1 MVRVIRQHQQ
11 PQYATRLLLFLPLF
25 LAAGCGVDQKKEIAR
40 YRRVLDG
47 TAAGLAVDY
56 QPGETLSLQRAL
68 LLANR
73 DNERLAIEGENYL
86 QALIEKDRAAASF
99 LPTLGVEPSYTVAD
113 RADAGSGG
121 AVGTIGGFRI
131 VGRTLQRFEAP
142 VVSRLNLFNGF
153 GDVARLRGA
162 RAEAERQRLLLLD
175 QQALVL
181 LDVAQVFFEVLRA
194 ERQAAVLESSVAV
207 QEERVR
213 DVAARQQAGLARP
226 LDVSQTRAQL
236 AATRVALVSAR
247 SDVNSG
253 RTTLATLIGVPHVDG
268 PLGTAFGDELSPQSP
283 LPSLEFFEEKALES
297 REDVVAARAAIRAAE
312 QGVHEAFS
320 QYYPSVTLNL
330 TGFLYRENYADA
342 SKWTAVLN
350 ANIPIFTAGQIEAD
364 VRRAWSELRQA
375 ALFESL
381 ARREALQGVRLA
393 YENVAASRRRLADL
407 DTQVQAAREAL
418 EQAEGS
424 YLVGLATNL
433 ERLTAQSDLLNA
445 ELQLASEQFDHALLL
460 LDLTRFTGRL
470 RSGSGSSFRFNNA
483 AGSFRNNGNFSTT
496 NSTFGTGSFNSNF
509 GNNATTPGGTNS
521 R

>member
-1 MVRVIRQHQQ
+1 MALPIRQQ
-11 PQYATRLLLFLPLF
+11 PHYATLLLLFLL
-25 LAAGCGVDQKKEIAR
+25 AGCGVDQKKEIGR

-99 LPTLGVEPSYTVAD
+99 LPTVGLEPSYTVAD
-113 RADAGSGG
+113 RADTGSGG

-131 VGRTLQRFEAP
+131 VGQTLQRFEAP
-142 VVSRLNLFNGF
+142 VVSRLNVFNGF

-162 RAEAERQRLLLLD
+162 RAEAERRRLLLLD
-175 QQALVL
+175 QQALIL
-181 LDVAQVFFEVLRA
+181 LDVAQVFFQVLRS
-194 ERQAAVLESSVAV
+194 ERQVSVLETSLAV

-226 LDVSQTRAQL
+226 LDVSQTRSQL

-247 SDVNSG
+247 SDVING
-253 RTTLATLIGVPHVDG
+253 RTTLATLVGVPRVDG
-268 PLGTAFGDELSPQSP
+268 PLATTFGDELSPDAP
-283 LPSLEFFEEKALES
+283 LPPLESFEARALEE
-297 REDVVAARAAIRAAE
+297 REDVVAARAAVRAAE

-320 QYYPSVTLNL
+320 QYYPSITLNL

-350 ANIPIFTAGQIEAD
+350 ANIPVFTAGQIEAD

-393 YENVAASRRRLADL
+393 YENVAASRQRLGDL
-407 DTQVQAAREAL
+407 GTQVGAAREAL

-424 YLVGLATNL
+424 YVVGLATNL
-433 ERLTAQSDLLNA
+433 ERLTAQRVLLDA
-445 ELQLASEQFDHALLL
+445 ELQLASEGFDHALLR

-470 RSGSGSSFRFNNA
+470 GSGTGGSFRFNNRTNA
-483 AGSFRNNGNFSTT
+483 GNF
-496 NSTFGTGSFNSNF
+496 NNNTFSGNTGSGTGTSGTGANTNFNNF
-509 GNNATTPGGTNS
+509 GGANA

>member
-1 MVRVIRQHQQ
+1 MVRVIRQHTT
-11 PQYATRLLLFLPLF
+11 YATLLFLF
-25 LAAGCGVDQKKEIAR
+25 LATGCSVDQKKEIAR
-40 YRRVLDG
+40 YRSVLDQG
-47 TAAGLAVDY
+47 AAVRLAVDY
-56 QPGETLSLQRAL
+56 QPGEVLSLQRAL

-73 DNERLAIEGENYL
+73 DNERLAIAGEDYL
-86 QALIEKDRAAASF
+86 QALIEKDRSAASF
-99 LPTLGVEPSYTVAD
+99 LPTVGIEPSYTVAD
-113 RADAGSGG
+113 RASAGSGG
-121 AVGTIGGFRI
+121 AVGTIGGFRP

-153 GDVARLRGA
+153 ADVARLRGA

-175 QQALVL
+175 QQALIL
-181 LDVAQVFFEVLRA
+181 LDVAQIYFQILRS
-194 ERQAAVLESSVAV
+194 ERQVAVLQASLDV
-207 QEERVR
+207 QAERVR
-213 DVAARQQAGLARP
+213 DVNARQQAGLARP
-226 LDVSQTRAQL
+226 LDVSQTRAQQ
-236 AATRVALVSAR
+236 AATRVSLVSAESAVR
-247 SDVNSG
+247 NG
-253 RTTLATLIGVPHVDG
+253 RTTLATLIGVPRVDG
-268 PLGTAFGDELSPQSP
+268 PLSYAFGEELAPAAP
-283 LPSLEFFEEKALES
+283 LAPLESFEDKALAE
-297 REDVVAARAAIRAAE
+297 REDVAAARAAIRAAE
-312 QGVHEAFS
+312 QAVYEAFN

-330 TGFLYRENYADA
+330 TGFLYREDYADA

-393 YENVAASRRRLADL
+393 YQNVSASRQRLTDL

-424 YLVGLATNL
+424 YRVGLATNL
-433 ERLTAQSDLLNA
+433 ERLTAQSDLLSA

-470 RSGSGSSFRFNNA
+470 GNGANSFRFGSGGTGGFNNGFGTGAGSGSGIRTGTSGFR
-483 AGSFRNNGNFSTT
+483 T
-496 NSTFGTGSFNSNF
+496 SNF
-509 GNNATTPGGTNS
+509 TDDTNNTNGGFGN